1 MTSNKMAVKRI
12 MDEYKDI
19 NHNDYGMSAHMD
31 EDNMTHWTIIFFGP
45 SETCYEGGLFKLK
58 VDFVYRYPFEPPKCQ
73 FITKMYHPNIDM
85 SGRICLDVLKSNWS
99 PALSVAKLVLSII
112 SLLTDPNP
120 ASPLNGEAAQLYT
133 NKKDEYN
140 NKIKE
145 YAQKYAIM

>member
-1 MTSNKMAVKRI
+1 
-12 MDEYKDI
+12 
-19 NHNDYGMSAHMD
+19 
-31 EDNMTHWTIIFFGP
+31 MTHWTIIFFGP
-45 SETCYEGGLFKLK
+45 SETCYEGGLYKLK
-58 VDFVYRYPFEPPKCQ
+58 VEFVDRYPFEPPKCQ

-120 ASPLNGEAAQLYT
+120 ASPLNGEAAVLYT
-133 NKKDEYN
+133 NKKEEYN